1 MIQAA
6 NYSHFTQ
13 QKAGY
18 RPNPAQHFAGH
29 NQYQT
34 QHYQLPDGSI
44 IEVSS
49 QRSTTCAN
57 NTPQYSEYD
66 APDQEQK
73 KSSWFSLK
81 TLFKGALLAGAAFLG
96 YKYLWPLLKETS
108 LMKGI
113 SKIQT
118 VGTVCEKVGKVGSA
132 VKSGVKSVASFLRLD
147 KLGSF
152 LGGLFKK
159 ATP

>member
-6 NYSHFTQ
+6 NYSQFTQ
-13 QKAGY
+13 QKAAY
-18 RPNPAQHFAGH
+18 RPSAAQHFAGH

-34 QHYQLPDGSI
+34 QFYQLPDGSI
-44 IEVSS
+44 IEVPS
-49 QRSTTCAN
+49 QRNTTGAN
-57 NTPQYSEYD
+57 NTSEHD

-108 LMKGI
+108 LVKGI

-118 VGTVCEKVGKVGSA
+118 VGNICQKVGNVGNA
-132 VKSGVKSVASFLRLD
+132 VKRGVKSVASFLRLD

-152 LGGLFKK
+152 LGGLVKK